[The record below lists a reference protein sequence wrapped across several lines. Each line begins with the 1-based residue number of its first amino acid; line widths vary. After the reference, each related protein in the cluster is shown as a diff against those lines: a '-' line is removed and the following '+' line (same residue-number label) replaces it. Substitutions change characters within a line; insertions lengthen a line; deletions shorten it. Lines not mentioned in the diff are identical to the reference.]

1 MKKLLAAM
9 TVVLSTFL
17 MTGCGGNEN
26 IGYVDQKKIITEAPQ
41 MVKIV
46 EEGTKKAEEIEN
58 QAKAELEKNPDISD
72 EDRTKM
78 LTEFDRKMSGINQAY
93 ATQVQHKLD
102 ETLVEICKEKNV
114 SIVLDNTDMSK
125 ILITGGMDLT
135 ADVIKKL
142 Q

>member
-9 TVVLSTFL
+9 TVILSTFL

-26 IGYVDQKKIITEAPQ
+26 IGYVDQKKIMTEAPQ
-41 MVKIV
+41 MVKLV
-46 EEGTKKAEEIEN
+46 EEGTKKAEEIET

-72 EDRTKM
+72 EDRNKM
-78 LTEFDRKMSGINQAY
+78 MTEFDRKMSGINQAY

-102 ETLVEICKEKNV
+102 EVLAEVCKDKNV
-114 SIVLDNTDMSK
+114 SIVLDNTGMNK
-125 ILITGGMDLT
+125 ILINGGMDLT